1 MLFLRDQHTPSL
13 IDYLS
18 FKQILPKNNRSTSGC
33 FANYWQNLHWLFFRQ
48 PLDNPAYIESEKA
61 LSLGIWKEVSESI
74 PAVNIVVNLWTSLWS
89 VSCIKSQNFL
99 PQQCYPQL
107 EKKCLLQ
114 TYILNHVY
122 LMTFCPLRLKLF
134 GYNDVIFTTTHVNQ
148 LYSKNKCQDYTCSC
162 KLWFQIA
169 RLIRNGT

>member
-107 EKKCLLQ
+107 EKNAFSKLISKPRIFNDILPTSTETFRLQ
-114 TYILNHVY
+114 WCHI
-122 LMTFCPLRLKLF
+122 
-134 GYNDVIFTTTHVNQ
+134 YNNTCQPTIF
-148 LYSKNKCQDYTCSC
+148 
-162 KLWFQIA
+162 
-169 RLIRNGT
+169 

>member
-1 MLFLRDQHTPSL
+1 MEVPLVVLPIIGKIFTDYFLDNLWTTQL
-13 IDYLS
+13 IS
-18 FKQILPKNNRSTSGC
+18 KVRS
-33 FANYWQNLHWLFFRQ
+33 LFFTIRR
-48 PLDNPAYIESEKA
+48 N
-61 LSLGIWKEVSESI
+61 WKEVSVSI

-148 LYSKNKCQDYTCSC
+148 LYSKNKCQNYTCSC
-162 KLWFQIA
+162 KL
-169 RLIRNGT
+169 